1 MILSKGMAIEQL
13 IENALL
19 AIAGAGVA
27 GVVAQVFL
35 SYMSQRAQND
45 ILAQGLQAVV
55 GTNTINTVDDSMDE
69 RDESS
74 E

>member
-1 MILSKGMAIEQL
+1 MAIEHL

-55 GTNTINTVDDSMDE
+55 GTNTIDTVDDSMDD
-69 RDESS
+69 RDTAVESDK
-74 E
+74 